1 MHNGT
6 TPTTRRRTYGVRDVD
21 GQRVEVAGT
30 HTPDDPGTPGIV
42 VLGDANTTHTFTVA
56 QAQSLAVRLL
66 VAIRDALGE
75 VD

>member
-1 MHNGT
+1 MTSAVTG
-6 TPTTRRRTYGVRDVD
+6 RTVYGVRDID

-30 HTPDDPGTPGIV
+30 HTPDDPCTPGIV

-75 VD
+75 VPE